1 MKTVCLSA
9 ISLLLAAP
17 AFADTLLPARDT
29 GEGETVSTFMSLCV
43 EGQTT
48 DYRDRM
54 ELARESGWTVYYE
67 EQIFDE
73 VTQELTSY
81 EASASSRPGDKCGLH
96 LTLEARENEAL
107 RCEVVVS
114 QFCRRGDSNPSIRET
129 VLESLSQ
136 DDGLTLD
143 PVSTAD
149 ENRRLRDHEHKV
161 YRAAGG
167 SGPLVRL
174 ADTGG
179 TLYLSST
186 AILRSE

>member
-1 MKTVCLSA
+1 MKTACLSFVTF
-9 ISLLLAAP
+9 LFAAP
-17 AFADTLLPARDT
+17 AFADAPLPARDT
-29 GEGETVSTFMSLCV
+29 GQGETVSTFMSLCV

-48 DYRDRM
+48 DYRERM

-67 EQIFDE
+67 DQVLDDVTEQ
-73 VTQELTSY
+73 LTSY

-114 QFCRRGDSNPSIRET
+114 QFCRRGEADTSIRET

-149 ENRRLRDHEHKV
+149 ENRRLRDHQHKV
-161 YRAAGG
+161 YRASG
-167 SGPLVRL
+167 SNGPLVRV

-186 AILRSE
+186 AVLRAK

>member
-1 MKTVCLSA
+1 MKIACLSFVTF
-9 ISLLLAAP
+9 LFAAP
-17 AFADTLLPARDT
+17 SFADVPLPVRET
-29 GEGETVSTFMSLCV
+29 GQGETVSTFMGLCV

-48 DYRDRM
+48 DYRDRI
-54 ELARESGWTVYYE
+54 ERVRESGWTVYYE
-67 EQIFDE
+67 EQAIDD
-73 VTQELTSY
+73 VTQQLTSY

-114 QFCRRGDSNPSIRET
+114 QFCRRGEDNSSIRES
-129 VLESLSQ
+129 VLAGLSQ
-136 DDGLTLD
+136 DDDLKLD

-149 ENRRLRDHEHKV
+149 ENRRLRDHQHKV
-161 YRAAGG
+161 YRSGGG

-186 AILRSE
+186 AILRGE